1 MFSEGKRESFETL
14 VIYGEQT
21 GVNHDADQFSFRL
34 RRGLIRVP
42 ASVISHA
49 LRRPCAASTG

>member
-34 RRGLIRVP
+34 RRGLIRGF
-42 ASVISHA
+42 
-49 LRRPCAASTG
+49 CY